1 MAAALAYDQAS
12 EHFNRGE
19 LESAAACLRT
29 AARDPLFRFRAASML
44 ARIAR
49 DEGRLHE
56 AIDWLERAAE
66 APAPTAEA
74 SHGLLYE
81 LGDVLD
87 SSCEYARALAVFI
100 ELHRDGAGLP
110 RCRGSGRQPVA
121 SGGRARGAGD
131 GPLVSV
137 LGRLL
142 FLAYFIE
149 VGLVLL
155 VVPWSPFWE
164 RNYFLGLWPA
174 LGEVTRSN
182 LVRGAVSGLGII
194 NLWAAMAELA
204 TLFGLRSR

>member
-1 MAAALAYDQAS
+1 
-12 EHFNRGE
+12 
-19 LESAAACLRT
+19 
-29 AARDPLFRFRAASML
+29 
-44 ARIAR
+44 
-49 DEGRLHE
+49 
-56 AIDWLERAAE
+56 
-66 APAPTAEA
+66 
-74 SHGLLYE
+74 
-81 LGDVLD
+81 
-87 SSCEYARALAVFI
+87 
-100 ELHRDGAGLP
+100 
-110 RCRGSGRQPVA
+110 
-121 SGGRARGAGD
+121 
-131 GPLVSV
+131 VSV

-142 FLAYFIE
+142 LLAYFIE